1 MKPLSE
7 LTLLDRFLFACA
19 MEDTWIMQK
28 VLEIILGREMAL
40 VDPTQ
45 VEKELRTVPWLR
57 SVRLDVMAFDEEDQ
71 LYNTEVQRENTG
83 NLVRR
88 GRFYQALIDSSLLEP
103 GDVNF
108 NQMQD
113 TYQIMIAP
121 FDLFGKKRYRYTFQM
136 KCKEEDMWLED
147 GVTRIFLNTKGEN
160 PQDVN
165 PELVELLH
173 YFEKTTDEV
182 AADCE
187 SERIKELHERI
198 RRIKT
203 SEEIGVRYM
212 QKWEEM
218 VYAKEEGREEGVAEG
233 KTKGIALTKRVMKLS
248 MEGLSKADIAKETGA
263 SIQEIT
269 EILE

>member
-1 MKPLSE
+1 
-7 LTLLDRFLFACA
+7 
-19 MEDTWIMQK
+19 
-28 VLEIILGREMAL
+28 
-40 VDPTQ
+40 
-45 VEKELRTVPWLR
+45 
-57 SVRLDVMAFDEEDQ
+57 
-71 LYNTEVQRENTG
+71 
-83 NLVRR
+83 
-88 GRFYQALIDSSLLEP
+88 
-103 GDVNF
+103 
-108 NQMQD
+108 
-113 TYQIMIAP
+113 
-121 FDLFGKKRYRYTFQM
+121 
-136 KCKEEDMWLED
+136 MWLED

-165 PELVELLH
+165 PELVELLY

-187 SERIKELHERI
+187 SERIKELPKRI

-218 VYAKEEGREEGVAEG
+218 VYAKEEGLEEG
-233 KTKGIALTKRVMKLS
+233 KTKGIALTKKVMKLS

-263 SIQEIT
+263 SIQEIM

>member
-1 MKPLSE
+1 
-7 LTLLDRFLFACA
+7 
-19 MEDTWIMQK
+19 
-28 VLEIILGREMAL
+28 
-40 VDPTQ
+40 
-45 VEKELRTVPWLR
+45 
-57 SVRLDVMAFDEEDQ
+57 
-71 LYNTEVQRENTG
+71 
-83 NLVRR
+83 
-88 GRFYQALIDSSLLEP
+88 
-103 GDVNF
+103 
-108 NQMQD
+108 
-113 TYQIMIAP
+113 MIAP

-212 QKWEEM
+212 PVSYTHLD
-218 VYAKEEGREEGVAEG
+218 VYKRQMICCLEKNGIDGRYWREWRFDFLI
-233 KTKGIALTKRVMKLS
+233 KMILRSHTKDNK
-248 MEGLSKADIAKETGA
+248 
-263 SIQEIT
+263 
-269 EILE
+269 